1 MFMRKI
7 LKAFIL
13 FAFVAINASAKE
25 LQENFFVTLSPVIM
39 ITTDA
44 VSAPSPVSYSLGL
57 GYTFPLYQDFSLQLH
72 SSFFTQYYLYDSKDE
87 KAKAAEIE
95 NRTALAFCALPS
107 ANVVLAVFQDEKQ
120 YIFFGAG
127 LSIFA
132 RYGIKANGV
141 REDVSDEIKKINSN
155 FWSSANFFYPNITL
169 SYNRIFSPLILGADC
184 KVYFPLGSLA
194 SGDGMENTLISLSIK
209 MAKKRN

>member
-1 MFMRKI
+1 MRKI
-7 LKAFIL
+7 LIACIL

-39 ITTDA
+39 ITTDS

-95 NRTALAFCALPS
+95 NRTSLAFCALPS
-107 ANVVLAVFQDEKQ
+107 VNVLFTAFQNEKQ
-120 YIFFGAG
+120 YVFLGTG
-127 LSIFA
+127 LSLFA

-141 REDVSDEIKKINSN
+141 EDVKDEISKINSH
-155 FWSSANFFYPNITL
+155 FWSSANFFYPNISF
-169 SYNRIFSPLILGADC
+169 SYNRIFSSLILGADC
-184 KVYFPLGSLA
+184 KVYFPIGSLA
-194 SGDGMENTLISLSIK
+194 SGDGMENTLVSLSFKI
-209 MAKKRN
+209 AKKRS